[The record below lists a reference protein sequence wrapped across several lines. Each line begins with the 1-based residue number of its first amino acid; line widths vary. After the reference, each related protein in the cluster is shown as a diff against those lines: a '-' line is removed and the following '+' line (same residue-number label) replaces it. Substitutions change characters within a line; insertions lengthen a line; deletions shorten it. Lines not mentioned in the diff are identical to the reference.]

1 MTQVVTHLFVLRAIN
16 QCGVGNSLPL
26 TSASIHTM
34 QFQLRLVAGPSGQ
47 FAEPTATANRSSQP
61 QCIPFNY
68 AYALTGALYR
78 LLANADDE
86 YARFLHERGYQT
98 DGITGSRKTFRLFT
112 FSDLRMHGYEVR
124 PREGCFVLTSPVVDW
139 TLSFYVDRAAEA
151 FVAGLF
157 QNQRITVANRQH
169 RTELTVERVEMIPV
183 ALTDNADTSGRVTL
197 RTLSPVVV
205 AEKDASNMDQYLH
218 PADELFGP
226 LLLQNVIDKYR
237 SVYTDAPPPD
247 IADFSYRLLTPP
259 DKARSRLVT
268 IKEGTREETKV
279 RGWYGFDFA
288 LTGPFAVLEVGV
300 LAGVG
305 RYNAEGFGCVRVV

>member
-1 MTQVVTHLFVLRAIN
+1 
-16 QCGVGNSLPL
+16 
-26 TSASIHTM
+26 M
-34 QFQLRLVAGPSGQ
+34 QFQLRLLADSSG
-47 FAEPTATANRSSQP
+47 SSTSP
-61 QCIPFNY
+61 ERIPFNY

-78 LLANADDE
+78 LLANADAE
-86 YARFLHERGYQT
+86 YARFLHERGYRT
-98 DGITGSRKTFRLFT
+98 NGVTGLRKTFRLFT

-151 FVAGLF
+151 FVTGLF

-169 RTELTVERVEMIPV
+169 RTELTVERVEMLPV
-183 ALTDNADTSGRVTL
+183 TLTENTVTL

-205 AEKDASNMDQYLH
+205 AEKDITNMDQYLH
-218 PADELFGP
+218 PSDELFGP
-226 LLLQNVIDKYR
+226 LLLQNMIDKYR
-237 SVYTDAPPPD
+237 SVNPNEGSPT
-247 IADFSYRLLTPP
+247 IADFSYRLVTPP
-259 DKARSRLVT
+259 EKARSRLVT

-288 LTGPFAVLEVGV
+288 LTGPANVLEVGV

-305 RYNAEGFGCVRVV
+305 RYNAEGFGCVRVI

>member
-1 MTQVVTHLFVLRAIN
+1 
-16 QCGVGNSLPL
+16 
-26 TSASIHTM
+26 M
-34 QFQLRLVAGPSGQ
+34 QFQLRLLADSSGTSPSG
-47 FAEPTATANRSSQP
+47 R
-61 QCIPFNY
+61 IPFNY

-78 LLANADDE
+78 LLANADED
-86 YARFLHERGYQT
+86 YARFLHERGYRT
-98 DGITGSRKTFRLFT
+98 DGVTGSRKTFRLFT

-139 TLSFYVDRAAEA
+139 TISFYVDRAAEA

-169 RTELTVERVEMIPV
+169 RIELTVERVEMLPV
-183 ALTDNADTSGRVTL
+183 ALTENAVTL

-205 AEKDASNMDQYLH
+205 AEKDDTNMDQYLH

-226 LLLQNVIDKYR
+226 LLLQNMIDKYR
-237 SVYTDAPPPD
+237 SVNADADSPV

-259 DKARSRLVT
+259 GKARSRLVT

-288 LTGPFAVLEVGV
+288 LTGPADVLEVGV

-305 RYNAEGFGCVRVV
+305 RYNAEGFGCVRAV